1 MRGFPFLFLMIDI
14 REAQEGIIDMD
25 HPIDLDHPI
34 DMVTL
39 GQGTNMV
46 ILNHGAET
54 TSLDPVE
61 ETIIVKEISV

>member
-1 MRGFPFLFLMIDI
+1 MIDI
-14 REAQEGIIDMD
+14 REAQEGI
-25 HPIDLDHPI
+25 IDLDHPI